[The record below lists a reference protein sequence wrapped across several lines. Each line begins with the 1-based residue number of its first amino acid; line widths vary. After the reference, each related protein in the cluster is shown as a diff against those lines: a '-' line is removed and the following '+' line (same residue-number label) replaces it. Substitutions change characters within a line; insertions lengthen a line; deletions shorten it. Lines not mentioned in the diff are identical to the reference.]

1 MFANFAPNEVVCT
14 KMIKSLQIK
23 NYAIIESL
31 EVNFSEGLT
40 IITGET
46 GAGKSILLGA
56 LGLIMGNR
64 ADTKSLY
71 NEEEKCV
78 VEAQFDIKSYDLKTF
93 FQDND
98 IEYDDDTVIRREIT
112 PSGKSRAFINDSPVN
127 LNVLQQLS
135 GALLDLHQ
143 QFDTLDIHNVS
154 FQLRMIDALA
164 DNKRLVAGYEEE
176 YRQYIAD
183 KRRLENLIH
192 RNEASAKEVEFL
204 QFQLEEFNKAELVEG
219 EQERLEQEIAVLS
232 NAEEIKRTMSAAFQ
246 YLSENEQSLVSQ
258 MEELSIRLHQ
268 VSKYEQRMQ
277 RLSERYDG
285 LVEELKDIASEF
297 EEIAEQT
304 EYDPERILEIQARL
318 DLIYRLQNKHRVAS
332 VKELI
337 AIQENLQQQLGDF
350 GDLSTEIETLRKRI
364 AEQEAHLLEVAQMLS
379 ERRQLVVPDFEN
391 KVKEMLTQLSMEHAV
406 LKVDMRKLEAIGP
419 TGLDELNFLFAA
431 NKGSRLQMIKDV
443 ASGGELA
450 RLTLVTKSLV
460 ASAIPLPTLIFDE
473 IDVGVSGDV
482 ALRMGNILRKLS
494 NQHQVVT
501 ITHSPQVASKADAH
515 YFAYKV
521 EKEERVVTKVKA
533 LSKDERIR
541 AIATMLSQNPPSE
554 AAIENARQLI
564 EA

>member
-1 MFANFAPNEVVCT
+1 
-14 KMIKSLQIK
+14 MIKSLHIR

-31 EVNFSEGLT
+31 EINFSEGLT

-71 NEEEKCV
+71 NEAEKCV
-78 VEAQFDIKSYDLKTF
+78 VEARFDVRSYQLQAF
-93 FQDND
+93 FTDND
-98 IEYDDDTVIRREIT
+98 IEYDEETIIRREIA

-135 GALLDLHQ
+135 SALIDLHQ

-164 DNKRLVAGYEEE
+164 DNKRLAAGYEEE

-183 KRRLENLIH
+183 KRRLDNLIH

-204 QFQLEEFNKAELVEG
+204 QFQLEEFNKAELVDG
-219 EQERLEQEIAVLS
+219 EQERLEQELSVLA
-232 NAEEIKRTMSAAFQ
+232 NAEEIKRTMNAAFQ
-246 YLSENEQSLVSQ
+246 YLSESEQSLVSQ
-258 MEELSIRLHQ
+258 MEELGIMLHQ
-268 VSKYEQRMQ
+268 IGKYDGKLAA
-277 RLSERYDG
+277 LSEKYDG
-285 LVEELKDIASEF
+285 LTEELKDIAGEF
-297 EEIAEQT
+297 ETIAEQT
-304 EYDPERILEIQARL
+304 EYDPERITEIQARL
-318 DLIYRLQNKHRVAS
+318 DLIYRLENKHRVGT
-332 VKELI
+332 VKELLD
-337 AIQENLQQQLGDF
+337 IQANLQAQLGEF

-364 AEQEAHLLEVAQMLS
+364 AEQETHLYQVANMLS
-379 ERRQLVVPDFEN
+379 ERRHLVVPDFED
-391 KVKEMLTQLSMEHAV
+391 KVKAMLSQLSMEHAV
-406 LKVDMRKLEAIGP
+406 LKVDCKKNDTLGP
-419 TGLDELNFLFAA
+419 TGLDELNFLFTA
-431 NKGSRLQMIKDV
+431 NKGGRLQMIKDV

-482 ALRMGNILRKLS
+482 ALRMGNILRQLS

-521 EKEERVVTKVKA
+521 EKEDRVITKVKA
-533 LSKDERIR
+533 LSRDERIR

-554 AAIENARQLI
+554 AAIENARQLM
-564 EA
+564 EV